1 MSQRKSALAPDLTY
15 VYLFTHLEIS
25 TVPAIPLLAT
35 RILVMVLLPP
45 CDNEN
50 SSGVVV
56 GAGGVPEGCRDDVR
70 DMEALNCRPEGDP
83 EGDPG
88 M

>member
-1 MSQRKSALAPDLTY
+1 
-15 VYLFTHLEIS
+15 
-25 TVPAIPLLAT
+25 
-35 RILVMVLLPP
+35 MVLLPP
-45 CDNEN
+45 CDSEN